1 MAKLLGDSI
10 NYILRKIIG
19 QKNKV
24 LAEIIIN
31 WHKIV
36 GAGLAGDVYPV
47 KIYSIR
53 EKGEQLNVLLV
64 NANSSSAGLKLSY
77 QQEIVIERIAIY
89 FGHKAVH
96 RLKIKTGSV

>member
-10 NYILRKIIG
+10 NYILRRIIG

-31 WHKIV
+31 LPRIV
-36 GAGLAGDVYPV
+36 GGELSSNASPM

-53 EKGEQLNVLLV
+53 EKGEQINVLLV
-64 NANSSSAGLKLSY
+64 QADSSAAGLKLSY
-77 QQEIVIERIAIY
+77 QQELVIERIAIY

-96 RLKIKTGSV
+96 RLKIKTGV

>member
-1 MAKLLGDSI
+1 MAKLLGDTI
-10 NYILRKIIG
+10 NYILRKVIG

-31 WHKIV
+31 WPRIV
-36 GAGLAGDVYPV
+36 GADLARDVSPM

-53 EKGEQLNVLLV
+53 EKGEQLNVLLIS
-64 NANSSSAGLKLSY
+64 AASSASGLKLSY
-77 QQEIVIERIAIY
+77 QQELVIERIAIY

-96 RLKIKTGSV
+96 RLKIKTGV

>member
-10 NYILRKIIG
+10 NYILRRIIG

-31 WHKIV
+31 WPRIV
-36 GAGLAGDVYPV
+36 GGELSSNASPM

-53 EKGEQLNVLLV
+53 EKGEQINVLLV
-64 NANSSSAGLKLSY
+64 QADSSAAGLKLSY
-77 QQEIVIERIAIY
+77 QQVLVIERIAIY

-96 RLKIKTGSV
+96 RLKIKTGV

>member
-10 NYILRKIIG
+10 NYILRRIIG

-31 WHKIV
+31 WPRIV
-36 GAGLAGDVYPV
+36 GVELSGNASPL
-47 KIYSIR
+47 KIYSTR
-53 EKGEQLNVLLV
+53 EKGEQINVLMV
-64 NANSSSAGLKLSY
+64 QADSSAAGLKLSY
-77 QQEIVIERIAIY
+77 QQELVIERIAIY

-96 RLKIKTGSV
+96 RLKIKTGV

>member
-10 NYILRKIIG
+10 NFVLRKIIG

-31 WHKIV
+31 WPRIV
-36 GAGLAGDVYPV
+36 GAELSRNVSPI
-47 KIYSIR
+47 KIYSAR
-53 EKGEQLNVLLV
+53 EKSAQVNVLLV
-64 NANSSSAGLKLSY
+64 HVDSSAVGLKLSY
-77 QQEIVIERIAIY
+77 QQDLVVERIAIY

-96 RLKIKTGSV
+96 RLKIKTIA

>member
-10 NYILRKIIG
+10 NYILRRIIG

-31 WHKIV
+31 WPRIV
-36 GAGLAGDVYPV
+36 GGELSSNASPM

-53 EKGEQLNVLLV
+53 EKGEQINVLLV
-64 NANSSSAGLKLSY
+64 QADSSAAGLKLSY
-77 QQEIVIERIAIY
+77 QQELVIERIAIY

-96 RLKIKTGSV
+96 RLKIKTGV

>member
-31 WHKIV
+31 WPRIV
-36 GAGLAGDVYPV
+36 GAELSSSASPL
-47 KIYSIR
+47 KIYSTR
-53 EKGEQLNVLLV
+53 EKGQQINVLIIQ
-64 NANSSSAGLKLSY
+64 ADSSAAGLKLSY
-77 QQEIVIERIAIY
+77 QQELVIERIAVY

-96 RLKIKTGSV
+96 RLKIKTGI

>member
-31 WHKIV
+31 WPRIV
-36 GAGLAGDVYPV
+36 GAELSGFEHDTTCGQNYQTISSTVFQNL
-47 KIYSIR
+47 
-53 EKGEQLNVLLV
+53 EHLL
-64 NANSSSAGLKLSY
+64 
-77 QQEIVIERIAIY
+77 
-89 FGHKAVH
+89 
-96 RLKIKTGSV
+96 IKNYLETKTDTNYRRRAQT

>member
-31 WHKIV
+31 WPRIV
-36 GAGLAGDVYPV
+36 GAELSGNASPM
-47 KIYSIR
+47 KIYSTR
-53 EKGEQLNVLLV
+53 EKGEQINVLMV
-64 NANSSSAGLKLSY
+64 QADSSAAGLKLSY

-96 RLKIKTGSV
+96 RLKIKTGV

>member
-10 NYILRKIIG
+10 NYILRRIIG

-31 WHKIV
+31 WPRIV
-36 GAGLAGDVYPV
+36 GAELSGIASPM

-53 EKGEQLNVLLV
+53 EKGEQVNVLMV
-64 NANSSSAGLKLSY
+64 QADSSAAGLKLSY
-77 QQEIVIERIAIY
+77 QQELVIERIAIY

-96 RLKIKTGSV
+96 RLKIKTGV